1 MGAVNT
7 TYTFTPTDVITSSK
21 MNDII
26 DQTTMTGSAIDGST
40 LQVTGAGQLKVNAQ
54 GITSN
59 ELAAASVTQ
68 AKIGTNVAGTGPFLK
83 AEATGITT
91 SIPSGVTT
99 KVQLDAELFDTNS
112 NFANSRFT
120 PTVAGYYLVIGSV
133 GFPTAALSAVAVL
146 YKNNS
151 QITNGTQVSSPSN
164 SSNLSNIVLMNGS
177 TDYLE
182 LFAYQNS
189 GGALST
195 GLGLTTFLSCC
206 LIRAA

>member
-26 DQTTMTGSAIDGST
+26 DQTTMTSTAILGST
-40 LQVTGAGQLKVNAQ
+40 LQVTTSGQLAVNAQ

-68 AKIGTNVAGTGPFLK
+68 AKIGTNVAGTGPFIY
-83 AEATGITT
+83 ATT
-91 SIPSGVTT
+91 SVSTSVPTGFPST
-99 KVQLDAELFDTNS
+99 KITLGIVSPDTNN
-112 NFANSRFT
+112 NFSTANSRFT
-120 PTVAGYYLVIGSV
+120 PTVAGYYQINGAV
-133 GFPTAALSAVAVL
+133 GVSGAGANSLTAYIHKNGFASLAGSAV
-146 YKNNS
+146 
-151 QITNGTQVSSPSN
+151 QTQVFN
-164 SSNLSNIVLMNGS
+164 SVTSIILHCNGS

-182 LFAYQNS
+182 LFASHSQGTNVAVT
-189 GGALST
+189 GAMNA
-195 GLGLTTFLSCC
+195 C